1 MATMATD
8 MLSITAPTYT
18 SPGGYELATLPKPI
32 LTGDSDVLIKVH
44 AASINPVDV
53 KKAAGVFKMAIKE
66 EFPYKIGYDA
76 AGVVVEVGNG
86 VTRLKVGDEVYTRLP
101 EVGRGAWSE
110 YVKCADEYVSLKPKS
125 LSFADAASL
134 PLAGVTALQVLGQ
147 YKGSLEGKTVFIPA
161 GLSGTGAIACQ
172 LAKNVFHAGK
182 VITTVSTTKIPKV
195 SGLLGQGMV
204 DQIIDYTKQKIPD
217 AIPPKSVDFCFD
229 TTGQSMEFLSLMV
242 PSSGMILSISM
253 TPSASTLQASSVMRR
268 PDNPR
273 IPFAGRLFLD
283 AADAIRRL
291 RAWRWGVTYM
301 YHFLD
306 PNREDLDKLT
316 GYVESGKVKPVVGA
330 KVDMRDIKAVREA
343 CDQTYKGKGGLG
355 KTVFE
360 MIKD

>member
-1 MATMATD
+1 MATD
-8 MLSITAPTYT
+8 MLSITAPNYT
-18 SPGGYELATLPKPI
+18 SPSGYEISTVPKPI
-32 LTGDSDVLIKVH
+32 IIADNEVLIKVH

-53 KKAAGVFKMAIKE
+53 KKAAGVFKMAVKE

-76 AGVVVEVGNG
+76 AGVVVEVGKR
-86 VTRLKVGDEVYTRLP
+86 VTVLEVGDEVYTRLP
-101 EVGRGAWSE
+101 EIGRGAWSE
-110 YVKCADEYVSLKPKS
+110 YVKCTDAYVSLMPES

-147 YKGSLEGKTVFIPA
+147 YKGSLEGKTVLIP
-161 GLSGTGAIACQ
+161 GGSNTEKWLTS
-172 LAKNVFHAGK
+172 
-182 VITTVSTTKIPKV
+182 ITV
-195 SGLLGQGMV
+195 
-204 DQIIDYTKQKIPD
+204 IDYTKEKISE

-229 TTGQSMEFLSLMV
+229 TTGQAMEFLSLMV
-242 PSSGMILSISM
+242 PSTGMIVSIST

-273 IPFAGRLFLD
+273 IPFAGRVFLD

-316 GYVESGKVKPVVGA
+316 EYVDSGKVKPVVGA

-360 MIKD
+360 VIKD